1 MVSSMLE
8 MVISALMLGEYV
20 TTEDDAEKLARKLLT
35 QNPEFEAKILKATKF
50 LESRCCCKT
59 DARILDILKTQRD
72 ENNLMDNHWISNG
85 VNGWQLLDKYP
96 MIDKALCTFQYSMNI
111 VTDTELVIV
120 KNDRD
125 NVYIPYVMCQIDS
138 YNVVCHLLDKSNSVM
153 VIFDGTE

>member
-35 QNPEFEAKILKATKF
+35 QNPEFEEKVKKAKRL

-59 DARILDILKTQRD
+59 DARILDILKTQSN
-72 ENNLMDNHWISNG
+72 ENHLMDNHWISNG
-85 VNGWQLLDKYP
+85 VNGWQPLDKYP
-96 MIDKALCTFQYSMNI
+96 LLDKALCTFQFSMNI
-111 VTDTELVIV
+111 VTDTEFVIV
-120 KNDRD
+120 KDSN
-125 NVYIPYVMCQIDS
+125 NVYIPYVLCQLDS
-138 YNVVCHLLDKSNSVM
+138 YNVVCHLLDSSNSIM